1 VGHGAISG
9 SLDLK
14 LSVRRGVVMLKV
26 GDLVTWTE
34 SGDKV
39 FNNYYS
45 LGYKS
50 PGVIVEEK
58 KPEGGSNGTVFH
70 TFKIYWADG
79 QMSSE
84 HSCYIRKVEE

>member
-1 VGHGAISG
+1 M
-9 SLDLK
+9 
-14 LSVRRGVVMLKV
+14 MLKV

-58 KPEGGSNGTVFH
+58 KQENVANGTVFH

-79 QMSSE
+79 QTTSE

>member
-1 VGHGAISG
+1 
-9 SLDLK
+9 
-14 LSVRRGVVMLKV
+14 MKV

-45 LGYKS
+45 FGYKS
-50 PGVIVEEK
+50 PGIIIAVNK
-58 KPEGGSNGTVFH
+58 KPDSGTLFEYNSYE
-70 TFKIYWADG
+70 IYWADG
-79 QMSSE
+79 KKTTE